1 MGLLDAS
8 AMARR
13 VTAQFFWATNGI
25 AVVSFC
31 LAMAIFFLIP
41 RIGAGFFQKN
51 RVDLMR
57 TSGVSEKVDL
67 GVIGAVKLDPT
78 VVMRVELPDQKAPIP
93 EGLYFR
99 GAAYDTYDGRSWANR
114 LATRRLL
121 GRTPDGGFMVRSE
134 EHTSELQSLRHLV
147 CRLLLEKKKKNKR

>member
-1 MGLLDAS
+1 MI
-8 AMARR
+8 RR
-13 VTAQFFWATNGI
+13 P
-25 AVVSFC
+25 
-31 LAMAIFFLIP
+31 P
-41 RIGAGFFQKN
+41 RSTLFPYTTLFRSSGF
-51 RVDLMR
+51 
-57 TSGVSEKVDL
+57 SEKVDL

-121 GRTPDGGFMVRSE
+121 GRTPDGGFMVPPDQTQALPESASVRQEILIEALDTTVLFGASFVE
-134 EHTSELQSLRHLV
+134 SLKEIGRAHV
-147 CRLLLEKKKKNKR
+147 